1 MFKPINYGYND
12 SKGKKSK
19 EQQSDLIVGDLIV
32 GKSLLNTRCQYKLND
47 DKTILEFIKIF
58 KEDKDKKNLITG
70 EFIYQQNNND
80 EQYSDY

>member
-1 MFKPINYGYND
+1 MFKPISYGYCND
-12 SKGKKSK
+12 SYS
-19 EQQSDLIVGDLIV
+19 QSSDLIV

-47 DKTILEFIKIF
+47 DKPILEFIKIF
-58 KEDKDKKNLITG
+58 REDKDKKNLITG